1 VLIGKHASE
10 GNGARMDRRKLD
22 EEAIRS
28 LAVDLPKA
36 LLVCAP
42 LLLVALGGLF
52 LLVVSIC
59 DCFD

>member
-1 VLIGKHASE
+1 
-10 GNGARMDRRKLD
+10 MDRRKLD